1 MNDAMQSSSLDSLNE
16 MKDFGGNAPE
26 NKDSFDIELAL
37 VIIQVQIESKRIT
50 KQNDGKRVMYVHIST
65 IKNSENNSFWKG
77 SIFLLFL
84 TSTILKFSHGN
95 PTYNLLVV
103 TRGHHSYPKY
113 QDMNYI
119 TFVTF
124 LLGATLFL
132 FASLR
137 IYDHGRVIQMNM
149 EIALILAHC
158 CLLLP
163 DFSDEEAEDIPM
175 VSIMAIRVVEISNEG
190 YRIRKIFA

>member
-37 VIIQVQIESKRIT
+37 VITYQVQIESKRIT

-84 TSTILKFSHGN
+84 TSTVIGDVGERPS
-95 PTYNLLVV
+95 
-103 TRGHHSYPKY
+103 
-113 QDMNYI
+113 
-119 TFVTF
+119 
-124 LLGATLFL
+124 LG
-132 FASLR
+132 
-137 IYDHGRVIQMNM
+137 
-149 EIALILAHC
+149 
-158 CLLLP
+158 
-163 DFSDEEAEDIPM
+163 
-175 VSIMAIRVVEISNEG
+175 
-190 YRIRKIFA
+190 